1 MAEKRRELGVD
12 QKELILGLIREGF
25 SQRSIAKY
33 IGKSNSTV
41 SRVITKYKESGSL
54 ENKKRS
60 GRPSKIS
67 DRDNRKLSRIVT
79 SDRGQTLA
87 DITSAFNEGR
97 QQASKCAKITIRKHL
112 YKLGYKCQT
121 VQVA

>member
-41 SRVITKYKESGSL
+41 SRVIKKYRESGSL

-67 DRDNRKLSRIVT
+67 DRDH
-79 SDRGQTLA
+79 
-87 DITSAFNEGR
+87 R
-97 QQASKCAKITIRKHL
+97 QIEPDCGK
-112 YKLGYKCQT
+112 
-121 VQVA
+121 